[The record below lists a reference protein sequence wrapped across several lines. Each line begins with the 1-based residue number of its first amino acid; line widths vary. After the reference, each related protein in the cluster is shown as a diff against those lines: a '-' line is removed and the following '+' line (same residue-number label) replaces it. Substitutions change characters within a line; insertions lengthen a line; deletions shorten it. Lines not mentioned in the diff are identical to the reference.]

1 MTEFLARLV
10 NALTDAPW
18 HVEPLTEPDGDRA
31 AESIRNLLRQ
41 APLRYKQRVELLDEF
56 DQVLPELRAEHASE
70 LASAAIALAGAPLRA
85 PLAAG
90 RRITVPSDYGLD
102 AALTTLVELNESVA
116 EPWTLIG
123 GLMVLLHCLE
133 NDAPNLR
140 PTEDADIVVSVFT
153 HPGALAHLTSALRDA
168 GFIDQTPP
176 ALPGDPQL
184 SYRWVRDEV
193 RIDVAVPPKASEQR
207 TIPTTVTG
215 RPAVELI
222 ATQQALRRTERLP
235 IAIGRRQGELR
246 RSDLLGAIVI
256 KAAAAL
262 HDRRDPDRHRQDLV
276 TLADVLA
283 FTGRHADYAAQLRTK
298 DRDRI
303 RHALVRITDREWRRA
318 RDPHAAQAAMQHLA
332 RQPSEP

>member
-10 NALTDAPW
+10 NALTDAPR
-18 HVEPLTEPDGDRA
+18 HVQLLTDPDPDRA

-41 APLRYKQRVELLDEF
+41 APLRHKQRVELLDEF
-56 DQVLPELRAEHASE
+56 DQLVPELRAEHASE
-70 LASAAIALAGAPLRA
+70 LASTAITLAGAPLRI
-85 PLAAG
+85 PLAAS
-90 RRITVPSDYGLD
+90 RRITVPSAYGLH
-102 AALTTLVELNESVA
+102 AALTTLLELNESVA

-133 NDAPNLR
+133 NEAPNVR
-140 PTEDADIVVSVFT
+140 PTEDADIAVSVFT
-153 HPGALAHLTSALRDA
+153 HPRALTHMTSELRDA
-168 GFIDQTPP
+168 GFTDQTPP
-176 ALPGDPQL
+176 ALPDDPQL
-184 SYRWVRDEV
+184 SYRWVRDQV
-193 RIDVAVPPKASEQR
+193 RIDVAVPPKASKQR
-207 TIPTTVTG
+207 TTPTTVTG
-215 RPAVELI
+215 RPAIELI

-235 IAIGRRQGELR
+235 VAIGQRRGELR
-246 RSDLLGAIVI
+246 RPDLLGAIVI

-276 TLADVLA
+276 TLADILA
-283 FTGRHADYAAQLRTK
+283 FTGRHADYAAQLQTK

-332 RQPSEP
+332 RQPLDP